1 MKTGSEAAKQ
11 GELGKLDPILDGAI
25 VELMAKDD
33 LRIPPY
39 PAVAMQIQE
48 LIARGDYGIDELG
61 RLAESDQVIAAHT
74 IRVANS
80 AVYSRGS
87 TVTSVKQAVQ
97 RVGAADLARIALASR
112 VGALATSNGA
122 LAPLRRRCW
131 LDGLASAFLCQ
142 ALAPGRK
149 LSADVAFAAGLLHDF
164 GHVVAVTC
172 LERIAAEGKG
182 TARPED
188 EWSAIA
194 DRYHVEL
201 GMVIAARWKLP
212 TVLADVLAMH
222 HLDTSAGAADP
233 ALLDLVAAVDE
244 ITALLAR
251 HAHVGLEELRDLTLL
266 QGGEMERVLRA
277 IHQLGPFVASFE
289 SAEHTAAPSGP
300 LLIANPPP
308 PPLPPGAPSLPVL
321 LAFGGKTHRYKLVGL
336 GPKELWATGADDV
349 PTHVLMEMMVN
360 GDKPVEGFAVVRRS
374 WQLQGERRLLVQ
386 PWALSGP
393 AGTTWRALAG
403 KPA

>member
-1 MKTGSEAAKQ
+1 MKTGSDAATQ
-11 GELGKLDPILDGAI
+11 GDLARLDPILDGAI

-48 LIARGDYGIDELG
+48 LIARGNFGLDELG

-80 AVYSRGS
+80 VVYSRG
-87 TVTSVKQAVQ
+87 TPVTSVKQAVA
-97 RVGAADLARIALASR
+97 RIGAADLARIALASR
-112 VGALATSNGA
+112 VGALATSGGL

-149 LSADVAFAAGLLHDF
+149 LAADGAFAAGLLHDF

-182 TARPED
+182 AARPEED
-188 EWSAIA
+188 WSAIA

-201 GMVIAARWKLP
+201 GMVIAERWKLP
-212 TVLADVLAMH
+212 AVLADVLAMH
-222 HLDTSAGAADP
+222 HEESTAGASDP
-233 ALLDLVAAVDE
+233 ALLDLVQAVDE

-251 HAHVGLEELRDLTLL
+251 HAHVGLEELGDLTLL
-266 QGGEMERVLRA
+266 KGGEIERVLRA

-289 SAEHTAAPSGP
+289 SAEHTSAPAP
-300 LLIANPPP
+300 QALIANPPP
-308 PPLPPGAPSLPVL
+308 PPLAPGAPELPVL
-321 LAFGGKTHRYKLVGL
+321 LAFGGKAHRYKLVGF
-336 GPKELWATGADDV
+336 GPQELWVDGPDDV

-360 GDKPVEGFAVVRRS
+360 GDKPVEGFAIVRRS
-374 WQLQGERRLLVQ
+374 WTQQGGRRLLVQ
-386 PWALSGP
+386 PWALSGQ
-393 AGTTWRALAG
+393 AGTTWRALTKA
-403 KPA
+403 A

>member
-1 MKTGSEAAKQ
+1 MRSGSEAARQ
-11 GELGKLDPILDGAI
+11 GELARVDPILDQAI
-25 VELMAKDD
+25 VDLMAKDD

-48 LIARGDYGIDELG
+48 LIARGNYGLDELG

-87 TVTSVKQAVQ
+87 QVTSVKQAVA
-97 RVGAADLARIALASR
+97 RIGAADLARIALASR
-112 VGALATSNGA
+112 VGALATSGGL

-172 LERIAAEGKG
+172 LERIASEGKG
-182 TARPED
+182 TPRPED

-222 HLDTSAGAADP
+222 HEESTAGASDP
-233 ALLDLVAAVDE
+233 ALLDLVQAVDE
-244 ITALLAR
+244 LTVLLGR
-251 HAHVGLEELRDLTLL
+251 HPHVGLEELGDLTLL
-266 QGGEMERVLRA
+266 KGGEIDRVQRA

-289 SAEHTAAPSGP
+289 SADHSSAPTP
-300 LLIANPPP
+300 QPLIADPPP
-308 PPLPPGAPSLPVL
+308 PELAPGAPELPVQ
-321 LAFGGKTHRYKLVGL
+321 LAFGGKAHRYKLVAFGRQ
-336 GPKELWATGADDV
+336 ELWVDGPDDV
-349 PTHVLMEMMVN
+349 PTHVLLEMMVN
-360 GDKPVEGFAVVRRS
+360 GEKAIEGFAVVRRS
-374 WQLQGERRLLVQ
+374 WPQPGGRRLLVQ

-393 AGTTWRALAG
+393 SGTTWRALVA
-403 KPA
+403 KA